1 MTGEICFTWQL
12 LETWAGFESKYKN
25 TDFPQLVTDYEKK
38 YQDCRKNIT
47 LVKYLNQRNIPI
59 Y

>member
-12 LETWAGFESKYKN
+12 LETSAGFESKYKN

-38 YQDCRKNIT
+38 YQNCRKNIT